1 MEMFDWLLCYMTR
14 ACYEKLDKSVKAGKD
29 AFQAKNENQ
38 VFYSKTLSMIF
49 IEVCTFGLLVIK
61 EHYF

>member
-14 ACYEKLDKSVKAGKD
+14 ACYEKQDKSIKAGKD

-38 VFYSKTLSMIF
+38 VFFSKTLSIIF
-49 IEVCTFGLLVIK
+49 IEVFVLS
-61 EHYF
+61 

>member
-14 ACYEKLDKSVKAGKD
+14 ACFEKLDTSVKAGKE

-38 VFYSKTLSMIF
+38 VFFSKTLSM
-49 IEVCTFGLLVIK
+49 
-61 EHYF
+61 